1 MILASFLLPC
11 RHNRTSVGRCHCSHG
26 GKILTWNQFSLS
38 FTSPPFCLSIWSD
51 ALWDLCCRHVVREGR
66 GATVFSQFISFVPPN
81 THLAMF
87 FFPFYSV
94 FFYTRKKGSLTEY
107 QHIFISSP
115 ATDFL
120 ASHAVIFTEV
130 VLSSSSWG
138 GSGQYDPSKW
148 LCGRPQT
155 CEIYAEK
162 SLHLPVSMA
171 VHMLFSGDVCVFRLP
186 FYDPQRNT
194 F

>member
-1 MILASFLLPC
+1 MVAKSWHETNSLAVSQARHFVC
-11 RHNRTSVGRCHCSHG
+11 RYGVMHYGICVAVMWWGRG
-26 GKILTWNQFSLS
+26 GKTAGEQLFFHNSHNLFHQIHIWQCFS
-38 FTSPPFCLSIWSD
+38 
-51 ALWDLCCRHVVREGR
+51 
-66 GATVFSQFISFVPPN
+66 
-81 THLAMF
+81 
-87 FFPFYSV
+87 FPFILSSS
-94 FFYTRKKGSLTEY
+94 TQEKKGSLTEY

-120 ASHAVIFTEV
+120 ASHAVSFTGV

-171 VHMLFSGDVCVFRLP
+171 VHMLFSGDVCAFRLP